1 MVMIMNDLMAARVNK
16 ARSSLFSCL
25 VVLMVVNNDS
35 AFAVDG
41 VLSKTMAP
49 GPVLIL
55 SNANVSPSV
64 GFSRFSILALDIPA
78 EARLVPRQLLGIR
91 WSTTYYPGTLNEM
104 VDLCY
109 YRPFS
114 SERECKRI
122 SPNSSGE
129 LTEFNDQPFGHGSVV
144 EIRHSILGGSPPYAR
159 PAGVDSVTYRY
170 RY

>member
-1 MVMIMNDLMAARVNK
+1 MNDLIVFRVNK
-16 ARSSLFSCL
+16 VGRPLLSCF

-35 AFAVDG
+35 SFAADG
-41 VLSKTMAP
+41 VVSKTIAP
-49 GPVLIL
+49 GQVLIL

-64 GFSRFSILALDIPA
+64 GFSRFSILAQDIPA

-91 WSTTYYPGTLNEM
+91 WSTTYYPGTLNER
-104 VDLCY
+104 VELCY

-114 SERECKRI
+114 SDRDCREIR
-122 SPNSSGE
+122 PNSSGE
-129 LTEFNDQPFGHGSVV
+129 LTGFNDQPFGHGSIVD
-144 EIRHSILGGSPPYAR
+144 IRHHVLGGSPPYAR

>member
-1 MVMIMNDLMAARVNK
+1 MIMNDLIVFRVNK
-16 ARSSLFSCL
+16 VGRPLLSCF

-35 AFAVDG
+35 SFAADG
-41 VLSKTMAP
+41 VVSKTIAP
-49 GPVLIL
+49 GQVLIL

-64 GFSRFSILALDIPA
+64 GFSRFSILAQDIPA

-91 WSTTYYPGTLNEM
+91 WSTTYYPGTLNER
-104 VDLCY
+104 VELCY

-114 SERECKRI
+114 SDRDCREIR
-122 SPNSSGE
+122 PNSSGE
-129 LTEFNDQPFGHGSVV
+129 LTGFNDQPFGHGSIVD
-144 EIRHSILGGSPPYAR
+144 IRHHVLGGSPPYAR